1 MQTIH
6 VAILAV
12 YLLAMVG
19 IALYFAR
26 SGRLRGGDD
35 FLFAGRSLPKPVMV
49 ATMLVTW
56 VGSGTIIGGANFA
69 YTYGPAA
76 GLVFFLGTPLGILV
90 LLLAA
95 RRIRRASRHTI
106 PELLEVRF
114 GTGVRTVAAV
124 VTALAYV
131 GLVAS
136 QFIGGGYVVSLIT
149 PLSATQGTVLVA
161 VVVTLLTVTG
171 GLFSVAYTD
180 FFSAILIV
188 LGLFVSL
195 PLVFATVGGPAAYWE
210 GLPEQS
216 TTFTG
221 GLTGLQ
227 LLGYFL
233 PLFLLLLA
241 DQNIYQRLTAA
252 KDERAAR
259 SSTLGMLFSSFLVF
273 VPVVLLAS
281 AASVLMP
288 GINGDMSILGL
299 ASEGYLPAVLGGLIL
314 AGAVAFVITTGS
326 SFMLSAASNIAYDL
340 YARWAERGGAAGK
353 RADADAG
360 ASGGEGEAVG
370 QRRALVVQR
379 LSVLG
384 IAVVAFGLGLFFPTV
399 LELQMYSYTIY
410 GAAITPVVFAVL
422 FWKRATTAGA
432 VAALVAGAAT
442 TIGWQIAGAPG
453 DLNGVIVALPA
464 ALVALVAVSLVT
476 KKPEPVDL
484 AAVESTEV

>member
-1 MQTIH
+1 MQTVH
-6 VAILAV
+6 LAILAV

-19 IALYFAR
+19 VAVYFLR
-26 SGRLRGGDD
+26 SGRLGGGDD
-35 FLFAGRSLPKPVMV
+35 FLFAGRSLPRPVRV
-49 ATMLVTW
+49 ATLLVTW

-69 YTYGPAA
+69 YTYGPVA
-76 GLVFFLGTPLGILV
+76 GLVFFAGTPLGILV

-95 RRIRRASRHTI
+95 RRIRRASRHTV
-106 PELLEVRF
+106 PELLEARF
-114 GTGVRTVAAV
+114 GTGVRTVAAA
-124 VTALAYV
+124 VTALAYI

-136 QFIGGGYVVSLIT
+136 QFIGGGYVVGLIT

-180 FFSAILIV
+180 FLSAILIV

-195 PLVFATVGGPAAYWE
+195 PLVFAALGGPAAYWE
-210 GLPEQS
+210 GLPEAA
-216 TTFTG
+216 TTPTG
-221 GLTGLQ
+221 GLTVLQ

-259 SSTLGMLFSSFLVF
+259 ASTVGMLVSSFFVF

-281 AASVLMP
+281 AAAVIMP
-288 GINGDMSILGL
+288 GINGDMAVLAL
-299 ASEGYLPAVLGGLIL
+299 ASEGHLPAVLGGLIL

-340 YARWAERGGAAGK
+340 YARLAK
-353 RADADAG
+353 
-360 ASGGEGEAVG
+360 GEAG
-370 QRRALVVQR
+370 GRRGLVVQR
-379 LSVLG
+379 GAVLA
-384 IAVVAFGLGLFFPTV
+384 IAVVAFALGLFFPTV

-410 GAAITPVVFAVL
+410 GAAITPAVFAVL

-432 VAALVAGAAT
+432 VAALVVGAAT
-442 TIGWQIAGAPG
+442 TIGWHLAGTPG
-453 DLNGVIVALPA
+453 DVNGVVAALPA
-464 ALVALVAVSLVT
+464 ALLALVAASLLT
-476 KKPEPVDL
+476 KAPAPETLEAAGVD
-484 AAVESTEV
+484 